1 MGILAHDFPFKL
13 NVTSENYR
21 VWQEQNL
28 DQEEH
33 EVVIFFTK
41 NNAKAQNKDVW
52 KKAWFIWLL
61 LNRSLS
67 HKKWSPP
74 PHTKTQKL

>member
-41 NNAKAQNKDVW
+41 NNAKAQNKDV
-52 KKAWFIWLL
+52 
-61 LNRSLS
+61 
-67 HKKWSPP
+67 
-74 PHTKTQKL
+74 